1 MHTRGGVGR
10 TAVRATFVCSIPFYS
25 GRAEREAGVCAPF
38 CIAPVGVDG
47 RVIVARFMD
56 TMAQRK
62 IVLVSGLLILASS
75 HRVVR
80 QNARST

>member
-10 TAVRATFVCSIPFYS
+10 TAVRATLCVLSPFYS

-56 TMAQRK
+56 TMAQRN
-62 IVLVSGLLILASS
+62 SFGLLILASS